1 MTKLRIVLL
10 SLMLAL
16 PGLRTEAALFGGG
29 EVKAYTSARE
39 AYRLKMWERAEQE
52 MGEFIKEYP
61 KSEHL
66 AEAVWYQA
74 QAQFEQHKYETA
86 AALLQARL
94 GEAGKLVDQ
103 YLYWIATAQFQ
114 ATNYPAAAETFGKL
128 ARDYP
133 TSPRRFEAA
142 VNEAAALAHL
152 EQWTNVVTLLKRA
165 DGAFRQGELGARGS
179 EMASRG
185 FLLLAEA
192 QLVLKD
198 YPSADVALTKVGNDL
213 PPDLEWK
220 RRFLLCRTLAEGNRT
235 EDAERESAGLITAAE
250 GLVQNPNQ
258 MSLVA
263 DSVVFRADLLE
274 QLGRK
279 EEAIAIL
286 RRNFTNA
293 PVARQRQALTRVT
306 ALSIQQGQIAEAMQT
321 LDSYLNQFTN
331 SAAADVALV
340 TLGEL
345 HLKQH
350 VGVLQTNDTPQAAVD
365 HLAAATNYFQQV
377 ISRFPGSAYVG
388 RARLN
393 LGWCYWVESNYVAS
407 EAAFDLAVKRLPVS
421 GERAVAQFK
430 LADAQFMQ
438 SNYPAALANYREVL
452 QVLTNWPD
460 VNGALRTPAS
470 YQVLRASLELTNAA
484 GAEEAMREIL
494 RDDSASAEAISSVLL
509 VAQAYVDANEPVEA
523 QRLFGEFTLQFPE
536 SDLRPEVELLVAR
549 LREEQGQWGKAGVAY
564 DAWLGRYTTNWLR
577 PQVEFQRALAAAGAG
592 ETTNAL
598 SRFTNFLAQYPAHDL
613 ASRAQWWVAD
623 YYYGVGDFVA
633 AGINYKELF
642 TRWPKSELAYEA
654 KMMAGR
660 AAIGKYGY
668 DDAIEH
674 FTSLTLDTNC
684 PAGLWSQAMSAL
696 GGALMR
702 QPPKGTNKLANL
714 EEALKV
720 YKVLAETAVKRN
732 PTNESTAAAW
742 GELGNCALQLQDYLT
757 ASNAYQRAMVY
768 PSATVATR
776 CLGRMGLAI
785 VLEKQAGTLMT
796 PGAVELLRQAREY
809 YRDVYFGNFLADEEV
824 LESLTKKKA
833 GLEAARLSESL
844 NEWPQAIELYRD
856 MNRRKLLSAED
867 LEAKVSA
874 VERRK
879 RSSEKAEATAI

>member
-1 MTKLRIVLL
+1 MTKLRIILCCAV
-10 SLMLAL
+10 LAL
-16 PGLRTEAALFGGG
+16 TGLRTEAALFGGG
-29 EVKAYTSARE
+29 EVKAYASARE
-39 AYRLKMWERAEQE
+39 AYRLKMWDRAERE
-52 MGEFIKEYP
+52 LAEFIKEYP
-61 KSEHL
+61 KSESV

-74 QAQFEQHKYETA
+74 QAQFEQRKYDA
-86 AALLQARL
+86 AITLLQARL
-94 GEAGKLVDQ
+94 GEAGNLTDQ
-103 YLYWIATAQFQ
+103 YLYWLGQAQF
-114 ATNYPAAAETFGKL
+114 AAGNFPEAAETFGKL
-128 ARDYP
+128 SREHP
-133 TSPRRFEAA
+133 TSPRRLEAA

-165 DGAFRQGELGARGS
+165 DGAFRQAELGAKGS
-179 EMASRG
+179 ELASRG

-192 QLVLKD
+192 QLMLKD
-198 YPSADVALTKVGNDL
+198 YPSAEVALTKVGSGL

-220 RRFLLCRTLAEGNRT
+220 RRFLLCRTLVAANRP

-279 EEAIAIL
+279 EEAMAML

-306 ALSIQQGQIAEAMQT
+306 ALAIQQGQIPEAMQT
-321 LDSYLNQFTN
+321 LDSYLEQFTN
-331 SAAADVALV
+331 AAAADVALV

-345 HLKQH
+345 HLKQAVA
-350 VGVLQTNDTPQAAVD
+350 VGQPNPGEPGAVD
-365 HLAAATNYFQQV
+365 HLALATNCFQRA
-377 ISRFPGSAYVG
+377 ISRFPGSIYVG
-388 RARLN
+388 QARLN
-393 LGWCYWVESNYVAS
+393 LGWCYWAQSNYAAS
-407 EAAFDLAVKRLPVS
+407 EAAFDLAVKRLPLS

-430 LADAQFMQ
+430 LADAQFVQ

-452 QVLTNWPD
+452 QVMTNWPA
-460 VNGALRTPAS
+460 VNGALRTAAS
-470 YQVLRASLELTNAA
+470 YQALRASLELTNAA

-494 RDDSASAEAISSVLL
+494 KDDSASAEAIGSVLL
-509 VAQAYVDANEPVEA
+509 VAQAYVDANAPVEA

-536 SDLRPEVELLVAR
+536 SELRPEVELLVAR
-549 LREEQGQWGKAGVAY
+549 LREEQGQWAKAGAAY
-564 DAWLGRYTTNWLR
+564 DAWLGRYETNHLR
-577 PQVEFQRALAAAGAG
+577 AQVEFQRALAAAGAG
-592 ETTNAL
+592 ELTNAL
-598 SRFTNFLAQYPAHDL
+598 ERFTNFVAQYPTQEL
-613 ASRAQWWVAD
+613 AWRAQWWVAD
-623 YYYGVGDFVA
+623 YYYGRGDFVA

-660 AAIGKYGY
+660 AAVGKYGY
-668 DDAIEH
+668 EDAIEH

-684 PAGLWSQAMSAL
+684 PAGLWAQAMSAL

-757 ASNAYQRAMVY
+757 ASNAYQQAMSY
-768 PSATVATR
+768 PSASVATR
-776 CLGRMGLAI
+776 CLGRLGLAI
-785 VLEKQAGTLMT
+785 VLEKQAGLLPG
-796 PGAVELLRQAREY
+796 PGAAELLRQAREHD
-809 YRDVYFGNFLADEEV
+809 RDVYFGNFLAEGEV
-824 LESLTKKKA
+824 LDTLTKKKA
-833 GLEAARLSESL
+833 GLEVARLSELL

-856 MNRRKLLSAED
+856 MNRQKLLSAED
-867 LEAKVSA
+867 LEAKVTA
-874 VERRK
+874 AERRK
-879 RSSEKAEATAI
+879 RAADKAEATAI